1 MTFLVYSVT
10 STFNTAAPHTSWVKG
25 CFDLSK
31 HVLIFNT
38 IICHVPC
45 VNFPSLIYLP
55 TEDEPDAFMDHPLM
69 NKKEKT
75 TMYWVSYMDGLQRVL
90 MFTQNPRVAR
100 QASQVRDFDQD

>member
-1 MTFLVYSVT
+1 MFLDWFSIQELEWYNRNVPALTF
-10 STFNTAAPHTSWVKG
+10 G
-25 CFDLSK
+25 FDTYMFLFSFC
-31 HVLIFNT
+31 I
-38 IICHVPC
+38 
-45 VNFPSLIYLP
+45 

-100 QASQVRDFDQD
+100 QASQVMSA